1 MEHSKK
7 AKTLMETLIV
17 ILIIVILSCILI
29 PTAYGVYRIFV
40 RAAGHGDGQG
50 HYSDSDPEGIHK
62 RESDGIMY
70 NKGWRK

>member
-17 ILIIVILSCILI
+17 ILIIVILSSILI
-29 PTAYGVYRIFV
+29 PTAYGVYHIFV
-40 RAAGHGDGQG
+40 RTTTSQYDE
-50 HYSDSDPEGIHK
+50 YYKNDPEAK
-62 RESDGIMY
+62 WKKQSDGIMY

>member
-17 ILIIVILSCILI
+17 ILIIVTLSSILI
-29 PTAYGVYRIFV
+29 PTAYGVYNIFV
-40 RAAGHGDGQG
+40 RATANQ
-50 HYSDSDPEGIHK
+50 YEEYYKNDPEAK
-62 RESDGIMY
+62 WKKESDGIMY

>member
-17 ILIIVILSCILI
+17 ILIIVILSSVLI

-40 RAAGHGDGQG
+40 RATTNEYDEF
-50 HYSDSDPEGIHK
+50 YKNDPEAK
-62 RESDGIMY
+62 WKKQSDGIMY
-70 NKGWRK
+70 NKGWTK

>member
-17 ILIIVILSCILI
+17 ILIIVILSSILI

-40 RAAGHGDGQG
+40 RATTNEYHQEYYKNDPEAQWKKE
-50 HYSDSDPEGIHK
+50 SDS
-62 RESDGIMY
+62 IMY

>member
-17 ILIIVILSCILI
+17 ILIIVILSSILI
-29 PTAYGVYRIFV
+29 PTAYGVYRIV
-40 RAAGHGDGQG
+40 RATANQYDQE
-50 HYSDSDPEGIHK
+50 YYKNDPEARWK
-62 RESDGIMY
+62 KQSDGIMY